1 MKYYLKHLKID
12 PMQNMVSKR
21 INNEELITIVDL
33 NVYNTEKLNS
43 AIKFLLILVLTDMI
57 CVTCFA

>member
-33 NVYNTEKLNS
+33 NVYKTEKLNS